1 MSNTYEDEI
10 STRRLLKADKD
21 LIKSNFIIPD
31 DTDRASA
38 KVISSQTFQA
48 ASQCLLKGQN
58 LLYGTKKLQPSAEAK
73 ENHLQGHIF
82 ESKVFRE
89 TNLWLPKINREL
101 NLTLPQELKK
111 YNCDINDPNAE
122 IQAQV
127 EKGIRKSEYTITNH
141 LIECGQEPAMFK
153 QVTLGSTKKDGRA
166 DFVIYSGAPEYR
178 WIIGDIKRSEE
189 CMTTFGIQLYFYRHL
204 LEPLISKIFQ
214 ISKIEAEFVMH
225 KYGVIIHYAKGYT
238 FSTKTSKKEQEL
250 CMKHL
255 VVTPVEMDLLK
266 DEFEELYT
274 LLDPDQ
280 QDRKPEQVKCTFSN
294 YCIDCQFR
302 EGCYAYMIGE
312 TTNISLVPMDA
323 AVLEALRDLGIT
335 TAEDL
340 AMTAADHPILNDLL
354 EKTDRV
360 EAFIHRAKKVSEYRG
375 YSNWMWKQD
384 WEGTTWFFAANTT
397 NGTIETVWRNSE
409 GKTTT
414 TVPEDASFIVTFT
427 EAERKEA
434 YFRVQETHGGGIARK
449 SEYITLL
456 DDLRNYV
463 HMPLPSYT
471 LGALAMFFRQLR
483 AGKKTQN
490 ILKGWFSESNYW
502 AVERLDQD
510 ADERMEHVV
519 DIWLGLKY
527 LSEIFHS

>member
-1 MSNTYEDEI
+1 MSATYEDEI
-10 STRRLLKADKD
+10 ATRHLLRPDKD
-21 LIKSNFIIPD
+21 FIKQNFIISDDPD
-31 DTDRASA
+31 RVTAR
-38 KVISSQTFQA
+38 VISSQTFQA

-89 TNLWLPKINREL
+89 THLWIPKLNREL
-101 NLTLPQELKK
+101 NIALPPELKK
-111 YNCDINDPNAE
+111 YNCELSSSETQD
-122 IQAQV
+122 QV
-127 EKGIRKSEYTITNH
+127 EKSIKNSEAIITRH
-141 LIECGQEPAMFK
+141 LIENGQEAAMFK
-153 QVTLGSTKKDGRA
+153 QVTLGSAKKDGRA

-214 ISKIEAEFVMH
+214 ISKMEAEFVMH

-266 DEFEELYT
+266 DEFEELYL
-274 LLDPDQ
+274 LLDPDK
-280 QDRKPEQVKCTFSN
+280 QDAKPEQAKCTFSN

-302 EGCYAYMIGE
+302 EGCYSHMIAE
-312 TTNISLVPMDA
+312 TTDISLVPMDA

-340 AMTAADHPILNDLL
+340 ATTPIEHPILNDLL
-354 EKTDRV
+354 EKKDRV

-375 YSNWMWKQD
+375 YSNWMWKPD
-384 WEGTTWFFAANTT
+384 WDGTAWFFAANTT
-397 NGTIETVWRNSE
+397 NGTIETIWRNSE
-409 GKTTT
+409 GKSTTE
-414 TVPEDASFIVTFT
+414 VPEDASAIVTFT

-434 YFRVQETHGGGIARK
+434 YFRIQEKHGGTVARQ

-471 LGALAMFFRQLR
+471 LGALAIFFRQVR
-483 AGKKTQN
+483 TGKKTKD
-490 ILKGWFSESNYW
+490 ILNGWFKETNYW
-502 AVERLDQD
+502 QVERLDQD
-510 ADERMEHVV
+510 ADERMEHLV

-527 LSEIFHS
+527 ISEIFHA